1 MIKLTHKT
9 SSGSIINSFAYTHDS
24 VGNRLTKTT
33 PEKTISY
40 QYDGIYRL
48 IESLSSAPGYSS
60 NTTSKGKGITN
71 AIQQQKEYFTYDPVG
86 NRLTSDHNR
95 TYTYNRGNQLI
106 SENGVSYAYDKNG
119 NLIGKT
125 DASGL
130 TTYFYDYENR
140 LIKVTTPNGMVA
152 EFKYDPF
159 GRRIEKKITE
169 NGIATTKKYFYDNE
183 DIILEYETKAEADDE
198 GKTGI
203 TRYTHGLGIDE
214 PLAVEQ
220 KGNLYYYHADG
231 LGSIVALTD
240 NRGRVVQSYTYDSF
254 GGMKQSGDKVKQPY
268 TYTAREWDEE
278 IKLYFNRARYRD
290 PYTGIFTSK
299 DPISQSPTPN
309 GLQKLRM
316 CIQSNRN
323 KLLDLFMNKPQR
335 FNLYSYVGNN
345 SVNLTDPSGFVDIPS
360 ALLKEILPEILGMSI
375 DKLVGGK
382 TGEAC
387 ASRYCKR
394 NAIPKEDTDADAE
407 CMSIFRAYDIPT
419 GVPPFSMSE
428 EYLYT
433 CGEECYRITRTS
445 KWRKRCCPK

>member
-1 MIKLTHKT
+1 ML
-9 SSGSIINSFAYTHDS
+9 
-24 VGNRLTKTT
+24 R
-33 PEKTISY
+33 
-40 QYDGIYRL
+40 
-48 IESLSSAPGYSS
+48 YSD
-60 NTTSKGKGITN
+60 IRR
-71 AIQQQKEYFTYDPVG
+71 IQQILLMRKIVAYLLVLRYAQALKD
-86 NRLTSDHNR
+86 S
-95 TYTYNRGNQLI
+95 YTYNAGNQLVN
-106 SENGVSYAYDKNG
+106 ENGISYSYDKNG

-125 DASGL
+125 DTSGL
-130 TTYFYDYENR
+130 TTYSYDYENR
-140 LIKVTTPNGMVA
+140 LIRVVMPNGMVS

-159 GRRIEKKITE
+159 GRRIEKKVTE
-169 NGIATTKKYFYDNE
+169 NGVTTTKRYFYDNE
-183 DIILEYETKAEADDE
+183 DILFEYDAN
-198 GKTGI
+198 GI
-203 TRYTHGLGIDE
+203 IGNRYVHGLGIDE
-214 PLAVEQ
+214 PLALITAKE
-220 KGNLYYYHADG
+220 NYYYHADG
-231 LGSIVALTD
+231 LGSIVALT
-240 NRGRVVQSYTYDSF
+240 NSSQKIVQTYEYDSF
-254 GGMKQSGDKVKQPY
+254 GNLKDQKERIKQPY
-268 TYTAREWDEE
+268 TFTAREWDEE
-278 IKLYFNRARYRD
+278 IKLYYNRARYRD
-290 PYTGIFTSK
+290 PYTGTFTTK